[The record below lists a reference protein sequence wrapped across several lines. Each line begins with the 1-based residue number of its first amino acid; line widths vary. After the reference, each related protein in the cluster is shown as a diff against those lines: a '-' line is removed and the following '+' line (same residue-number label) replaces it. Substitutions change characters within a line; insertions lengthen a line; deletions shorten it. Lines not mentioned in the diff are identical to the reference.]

1 MLYRQQEGDVVT
13 LYVGWSYLKGQGVH
27 EELGADLDLRRA
39 AARIRTREAYG
50 AHAPFTPI

>member
-1 MLYRQQEGDVVT
+1 MVLP
-13 LYVGWSYLKGQGVH
+13 KGQGVH

-50 AHAPFTPI
+50 AHAPSPQSNLYFPLIRPSFASFA